1 MTVSFGQALQNWLI
15 LNKIGV
21 VHSLFVPAVDHA
33 LKNELRKISE
43 EKSKLEEAINY
54 DCNLRTTSSAAT
66 DSSRVPGCEDA
77 DIASSPRV

>member
-1 MTVSFGQALQNWLI
+1 MAASFGQTLQNWLI

-43 EKSKLEEAINY
+43 RKLEATIGYPPNR
-54 DCNLRTTSSAAT
+54 RTTNSDVT
-66 DSSRVPGCEDA
+66 DSSLVPGCEAA